1 MEALGHPGFLKE
13 GGNEK
18 NVSLRMLGGGSYV
31 FSHDQFQEKFRQ
43 VSSQNR
49 ISLTA
54 RTENCT

>member
-1 MEALGHPGFLKE
+1 MEALGQPGFLKE
-13 GGNEK
+13 AGNEK

-31 FSHDQFQEKFRQ
+31 FSHDQFQGKFRQ

-54 RTENCT
+54 RTESCT

>member
-1 MEALGHPGFLKE
+1 MEAFGQPGFLKE

-18 NVSLRMLGGGSYV
+18 NGSLRVLGRGSYV
-31 FSHDQFQEKFRQ
+31 FSHDQFQGKFRQ